1 MCREAYEVC
10 AMHPDKDGRQ
20 QCYECFGLDGQR
32 VDRYYHVVTDMENA
46 FKVSGDEQLN
56 QEEESPAAAALSFF
70 RLFASMSVAFMGFVL
85 ALSAGMLAG
94 LFALQTRDRQH
105 ELVHK

>member
-1 MCREAYEVC
+1 
-10 AMHPDKDGRQ
+10 MHSDKDGRQ

-46 FKVSGDEQLN
+46 FNVSDDEPAVK
-56 QEEESPAAAALSFF
+56 EEESPAAAALGFF
-70 RLFASMSVAFMGFVL
+70 RLFASMTVAFMGFVL

-94 LFALQTRDRQH
+94 LFALQTRDRQR